1 MKTKKVSSSK
11 ELKASIESSK
21 SAKVKFMVSSS
32 KELKVNQDP
41 GSIQFCVMVSSSKE
55 LKVVDR
61 TFNDITPQ
69 LMVSSS
75 KELKGNFLKFLTLI
89 SYRFILKGIE
99 SFRGFK
105 DTL

>member
-55 LKVVDR
+55 LK
-61 TFNDITPQ
+61 
-69 LMVSSS
+69 
-75 KELKGNFLKFLTLI
+75 GNFLKFLTLI